1 MTAKSPSQGN
11 THRSSAAPLK
21 TALIDV
27 YKGFLDVSHHG
38 MALLGTAYCFGT
50 RKHLSLELVVYL
62 CPAWLQRVIAV
73 FNGLITIAFAS
84 LTMLIGGWQASQSAM
99 TQFSPIMQVPM
110 GLIYLAVPVSAAL
123 IIALQLVNCMLIAS
137 GRISPVAESEEAL

>member
-38 MALLGTAYCFGT
+38 MALLGTA
-50 RKHLSLELVVYL
+50 
-62 CPAWLQRVIAV
+62 IAV
-73 FNGLITIAFAS
+73 AVITLVARAD
-84 LTMLIGGWQASQSAM
+84 LRADAEQ
-99 TQFSPIMQVPM
+99 
-110 GLIYLAVPVSAAL
+110 
-123 IIALQLVNCMLIAS
+123 QLLS
-137 GRISPVAESEEAL
+137 